1 MINVLLADDHEL
13 VRTGIK
19 RLLNDVRG
27 VKVVGEASS
36 GEEALELAKTREP
49 DVVLMDV
56 SMPGIGGLE
65 ATRKLIQSHPEVR
78 VIVVTVH
85 AEEPFPTRMLEAGA
99 YGYLTKG
106 CGVQEIVKAIKTVHL
121 GKRYISSD
129 IAQEM
134 ALSMMPGGSQSPFES
149 LSPREMQVMLMV
161 TEGKGPQEISDTLCL
176 SPKTVS
182 TYRRRLFEKV
192 GVEND
197 VELTRLVIRHGIL
210 EASDSI

>member
-27 VKVVGEASS
+27 IKVVGEASS

-65 ATRKLIQSHPEVR
+65 ATRKLIQSHPGVR

-134 ALSMMPGGSQSPFES
+134 ALSMMPGGNQSPFES

-161 TEGKGPQEISDTLCL
+161 TDGKGPQEISDTLCL

-210 EASDSI
+210 ETSDSI

>member
-27 VKVVGEASS
+27 IKVVGEASS
-36 GEEALELAKTREP
+36 GEEALELAKTRQP

-65 ATRKLIQSHPEVR
+65 ATRKLILSHPGVR

-134 ALSMMPGGSQSPFES
+134 ALSMMPGGSQSPFET

-161 TEGKGPQEISDTLCL
+161 TDGKGPQEISDTLCL